1 MRTEEGVKK
10 RILVAC
16 SLALLMG
23 TQVMARDLSFVGTT
37 GLNQSNFRDLSREAG
52 AAISYHN
59 VAPAESLGKTGF
71 DIGAELTAVDI
82 KNNSPYWNAAF
93 GNKNDAPSYLL
104 IPKLRARKGL
114 PFGIDVGAMYSYVP
128 DTNIHLY
135 GVEVSKSIIEG
146 SVVKPALGIR
156 GTYTRIAGVHDLDLQ
171 TAGLD
176 ASISKG
182 ILFLTPYA
190 GAGGVWIHSKATGNL
205 QSISTTVNGVPLK
218 SEDLFQPRF
227 FAGLKVSPLPLFGIT
242 AEAEYQE
249 RPIYSLKAAFSF

>member
-10 RILVAC
+10 RILVAF

-23 TQVMARDLSFVGTT
+23 TQVMARDLSFNT
-37 GLNQSNFRDLSREAG
+37 GIGQSTFRDLSREAG

-59 VAPAESLGKTGF
+59 VAPAQSLGKTGF

-93 GNKNDAPSYLL
+93 RGDAPSYLL

-114 PFGIDVGAMYSYVP
+114 PFGIDVGAMYSYIP

-146 SVVKPALGIR
+146 SVVKPALAIR
-156 GTYTRIAGVHDLDLQ
+156 GTYSRIAGVHDLDLQ

-205 QSISTTVNGVPLK
+205 QSISSSTPGLGPLH